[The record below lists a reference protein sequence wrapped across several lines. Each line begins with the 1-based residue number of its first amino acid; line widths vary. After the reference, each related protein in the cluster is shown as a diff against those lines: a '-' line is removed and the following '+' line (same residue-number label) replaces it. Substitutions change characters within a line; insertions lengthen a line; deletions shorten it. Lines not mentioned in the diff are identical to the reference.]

1 VSLVVL
7 DEKTLNR
14 RGDGAVGT
22 LIDDNY
28 EMLLINVEPQ

>member
-1 VSLVVL
+1 L
-7 DEKTLNR
+7 DEETLNR